1 MAVAFVERS
10 EQESIYGLSPGT
22 KRGGS
27 CKEMAVVERWT
38 LVEVQLYVNKKA

>member
-22 KRGGS
+22 KKGGS
-27 CKEMAVVERWT
+27 CTEVAFVER
-38 LVEVQLYVNKKA
+38 LDRM

>member
-22 KRGGS
+22 KKGGS
-27 CKEMAVVERWT
+27 CKEVALVER
-38 LVEVQLYVNKKA
+38 LDCM